1 MENILQ
7 NPRVGLNFMIPGKPQ
22 TLRVSGVATI
32 VDDHH
37 LLQSMAVRKKSPRLA
52 IVVDVEEAFF
62 HCSKCVIRSR
72 LWQPEQWPDLDGLPR
87 LSQTMVDAGN
97 L

>member
-1 MENILQ
+1 
-7 NPRVGLNFMIPGKPQ
+7 
-22 TLRVSGVATI
+22 
-32 VDDHH
+32 
-37 LLQSMAVRKKSPRLA
+37 MAVRKKSPRLA